1 MLLSLALALTS
12 CASFLPDHSSV
23 LHISV
28 PDQRMVLSQ
37 EGQTVATY
45 EISTS
50 KFGLGDEPGSN
61 RTPLGEHVIAQKIG
75 GGQPSGMK
83 FKSRRPTGEIVP
95 PNAPGRDPI
104 VSRILWLKGVES
116 CNANAYHRYI
126 YIHGTPQESL
136 IGQPK
141 SYGCIRMRSR
151 DVIDLYERV
160 GRGARVII
168 LDQPLPSLPQV
179 SGPQTAPSGRSM

>member
-1 MLLSLALALTS
+1 MLALTS
-12 CASFLPDHSSV
+12 CASFLPDHASV
-23 LHISV
+23 LHVSV
-28 PDQRMVLSQ
+28 PDQRMVLSRD
-37 EGQTVATY
+37 GVVVATY

-75 GGQPSGMK
+75 GGQPAGMK

-104 VSRILWLKGVES
+104 VSRILWLKGVEP

-126 YIHGTPQESL
+126 YIHGTPQENL
-136 IGQPK
+136 IGQPR

-151 DVIDLYERV
+151 DVMDLYERV

-168 LDQPLPSLPQV
+168 VDEPLACLPL
-179 SGPQTAPSGRSM
+179 APGAEAASHGRSL